1 MSPWITNTYARS
13 FAGHRTDT
21 PIDYP
26 LSQLQQGDADTDA
39 TVRSLVSAGNAEPI
53 TLGYYLEQSEG
64 AWQVVDFAG
73 FGVRMVE
80 NYKGQ
85 FRSAVASSGVEVLI
99 KTLAAKKLV
108 CFTQLRGRKPGI
120 AAVLARI
127 LFEHGDKGPA
137 LVRAQSE
144 QGGNLLG
151 RASQSP
157 PDCAAPREPCAPRRH
172 FVERPARAV
181 QSALR
186 AKIRPPVCAAHQ
198 PACRC

>member
-1 MSPWITNTYARS
+1 MSPCITNTYARS

-99 KTLAAKKLV
+99 KTLAAKKTGL
-108 CFTQLRGRKPGI
+108 FHAIARSKTGHRGCTGADI
-120 AAVLARI
+120 V
-127 LFEHGDKGPA
+127 
-137 LVRAQSE
+137 
-144 QGGNLLG
+144 
-151 RASQSP
+151 
-157 PDCAAPREPCAPRRH
+157 
-172 FVERPARAV
+172 
-181 QSALR
+181 
-186 AKIRPPVCAAHQ
+186 
-198 PACRC
+198 